1 MLSVIMKRGWV
12 AAILVAALLMATV
25 AVAQSTADQ
34 LQSFEATLAEL
45 EESDQS
51 GIAAEEIE
59 LARTWLAE
67 ARQAQERRDDRR
79 VEYRVRRVDHSLDL
93 IRALVQ
99 VGNLRAAAAVQDERY
114 ETMTQEIETLS
125 GEIEEL
131 EERKARR
138 EAELRR
144 VRGEN

>member
-1 MLSVIMKRGWV
+1 MLSVIVKRGWV
-12 AAILVAALLMATV
+12 AVLLVAVLLMAAV
-25 AVAQSTADQ
+25 AVAQPTGDQ
-34 LQSFEATLAEL
+34 LESFEATLAEL

-67 ARQAQERRDDRR
+67 ARQAQERRDDRM

-99 VGNLRAAAAVQDERY
+99 VGNLRAGAAVQDERY

-125 GEIEEL
+125 SEIEEL